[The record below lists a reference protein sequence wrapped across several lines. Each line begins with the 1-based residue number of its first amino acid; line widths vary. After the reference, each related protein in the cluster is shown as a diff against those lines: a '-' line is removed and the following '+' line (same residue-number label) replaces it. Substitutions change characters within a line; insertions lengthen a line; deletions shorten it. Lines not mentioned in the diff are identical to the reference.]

1 MLKILNASYITD
13 IVNNIEIWQKET
25 DDFINQL
32 LNVLDKA
39 ISNWEKTI
47 KLKSIK
53 WKFPVTGIKYGL
65 LVDYCWDEQTDNI
78 NIEIWKIIYYLLS
91 PDTIFNNYMWHNSY
105 WLNNVW
111 HNREN
116 VIKIYNFLYKVTNN
130 ELLKWFIDK
139 YNNTWVLSFY
149 NANDIFFIEY
159 DNNNL
164 YTDKYDNNKK
174 IVFDIGW
181 DNLYVQEVSF
191 DFLKKNKAILNFIYD
206 VYRKDLSIDS
216 INKYWKEDY
225 IKVYEKALW
234 DFRTQKSFDWLTSAM
249 LNKKVETVFTEEDIY
264 NKYNEDISRGDLIKR
279 TIFYLY
285 VFENKNVNEI
295 LSIMNWLLNV
305 LDKKYDSNYIFLSY
319 ISEYD
324 TVVKTVLDKKWHW
337 DYNSNSLINHL
348 ENLKDKFEII
358 YDWYDKNK
366 VDVKKIEKEIFKKY
380 QKLHFGK

>member
-1 MLKILNASYITD
+1 MLKILNIQYITD
-13 IVNNIEIWQKET
+13 IINNIEVWQKET
-25 DDFINQL
+25 DDFISQL

-53 WKFPVTGIKYGL
+53 WKFPITNIKYWL
-65 LVDYCWDEQTDNI
+65 LIDYCWDEQTDNVD
-78 NIEIWKIIYYLLS
+78 IEIWKIIYYLLS

-105 WLNNVW
+105 GFNNIW
-111 HNREN
+111 NNREN
-116 VIKIYNFLYKVTNN
+116 VIKIYSFLYKVTNN
-130 ELLKWFIDK
+130 ELVKWFIDK

-164 YTDKYDNNKK
+164 YTNKYDNKK

-191 DFLKKNKAILNFIYD
+191 DFLKKNRAILNFIYD
-206 VYRKDLSIDS
+206 VYRKDLSKDS
-216 INKYWKEDY
+216 INMYWKENY
-225 IKVYEKALW
+225 IEVYNKALW
-234 DFRTQKSFDWLTSAM
+234 DFRTKKSFDWLTSAM
-249 LNKKVETVFTEEDIY
+249 LNKKIETVFTDEDIY
-264 NKYNEDISRGDLIKR
+264 DKYNEDISRGDLIKR

-295 LSIMNWLLNV
+295 LSIMNSLLNV
-305 LDKKYDSNYIFLSY
+305 LDKKYDSNHIFLSY

-337 DYNSNSLINHL
+337 DYNSNSLIIHL

-366 VDVKKIEKEIFKKY
+366 VDLKKIEKEIFKRY
-380 QKLHFGK
+380 QKLHFRK